1 VRWLAKPAVW
11 LAVLLS
17 CPASHATGQDLTP
30 IPENE
35 STPQQDFLAGA
46 VEQPCRVWTIDY
58 RVRSLFNSNTC
69 YEFGVPE
76 WYTDAYAPLSRLNWA
91 LDSMWTG
98 VQFGLH
104 EPDWD
109 LSLEWLTP
117 MERNIHGTIQ
127 DDDWDE
133 DGLSNRSYSPE
144 RWTDGQMLDL
154 RGNVRIGESLFG
166 LPVDMW
172 GTVGF
177 RFQRFHIMAHDT
189 ENVFPDYYTIP
200 GDVCTFNQQYYIGYI
215 GGELRTS
222 LEFPALGRSIDIT
235 FQGDWGATNGFN
247 VDHHLTYEPWNHR
260 FTTEKTRGSTTH
272 LALIAET
279 QLTRRFSLGLQ
290 ADYML
295 IHTTGSH
302 RWTMTGA
309 SNVDETWSNGVIV
322 GSEQNSVT
330 AFVRASF

>member
-1 VRWLAKPAVW
+1 MRWLAIPALW
-11 LAVLLS
+11 LAVALG
-17 CPASHATGQDLTP
+17 CPAGLAVAQDLVP
-30 IPENE
+30 IPQSDTEV
-35 STPQQDFLAGA
+35 QQDFLAGI
-46 VEQPCRVWTIDY
+46 VEPPSRVWTIDY
-58 RVRSLFNSNTC
+58 RVRSLFNSHTC

-76 WYTDAYAPLSRLNWA
+76 WYSDAYAPLSRLNWE
-91 LDSMWTG
+91 LDSLWTG
-98 VQFGLH
+98 VQFGIRD
-104 EPDWD
+104 PDWD

-117 MERNIHGTIQ
+117 MERNIHGVMQ

-133 DGLSNRSYSPE
+133 SGLWNRSYSSE

-154 RGNVRIGESLFG
+154 RGNLKLGETLFG
-166 LPVDMW
+166 LPVELW
-172 GTVGF
+172 GTAGF

-200 GDVCTFNQQYYIGYI
+200 GDTCTFNQQYYIGYV

-222 LEFPALGRSIDIT
+222 VGIPGMRRTLNIT

-260 FTTEKTRGSTTH
+260 FTTEKTRGGTAH
-272 LALIAET
+272 LAVIAET

-290 ADYML
+290 ADYMS
-295 IHTTGSH
+295 IYTEGIH
-302 RWTMTGA
+302 RWTMTGL
-309 SNVDETWSNGVIV
+309 SDIDETWSNGVIV
-322 GSEQNSVT
+322 RSEQSSVT